1 MDGLAGTPHDPS
13 MHTNPCP
20 PPRLALVGDR
30 SPAVKAHSRITALVG
45 ALGPAGHEPI
55 EAYWLHSTA
64 IERPEDLAGFDGV
77 WVVPGCPYAN
87 PTGVLCAIEHA
98 RRTGTPL
105 LGTCGGFQHLLL
117 EFARNVCEIPGASSA
132 EEHPD
137 ADELLIV
144 PLECSLLGEE
154 DTVSVAPG
162 TVAAAAMGAGPSAER
177 YFCRYGL
184 NPDYLPTLTRR
195 GLVVSAT
202 DRNGGPRMV
211 ELPGHPFFVGALFQP
226 ELSSDP
232 TWVHPLIA
240 AFGVAVLAHRDAS
253 VGAGA

>member
-1 MDGLAGTPHDPS
+1 MRTDPS
-13 MHTNPCP
+13 A

-30 SPAVKAHSRITALVG
+30 SPAVKAHARITALGG
-45 ALGPAGHEPI
+45 ALGPAGSEPI
-55 EAYWLHSTA
+55 EAYWLHSTT
-64 IERPEDLAGFDGV
+64 IDGPGDLAGFDGV

-87 PTGVLCAIEHA
+87 PAGVLDAIEHA

-117 EFARNVCEIPGASSA
+117 EFARNVCGIRSASSA

-137 ADELLIV
+137 ADELLII

-154 DTVSVAPG
+154 ETVSG
-162 TVAAAAMGAGPSAER
+162 RSAER

-184 NPDYLPTLTRR
+184 NLDYLPALIGH
-195 GLVVSAT
+195 GLIVSGT
-202 DRNGGPRMV
+202 DRQGGPRMV
-211 ELPGHPFFVGALFQP
+211 ELPHHPFFVGALFQP

-240 AFGVAVLAHRDAS
+240 AFGAAVLAHRDAS